1 MSTHIETSPNEVTV
15 RKAGKVGAR
24 LNRISVPA
32 NLLFSTVFFVIAAA
46 AVIPV
51 IFVAII
57 SLSSNESIQVFGY
70 RFWPK
75 EWTFS
80 AYQYLWVLRE
90 VVGRAFLVSIGVTV
104 VGTVIGLY
112 LNATMGYVLSRR
124 SYRFRRH
131 MTWLIFIPMLFNGGL
146 VATYLINTRFLQLGN
161 TYWALILPI
170 AATSFYVII
179 LRTFFQQT
187 VPDSIV
193 ESAKMD
199 GASQHLIFF
208 RIILPIS
215 LPALATIGLFLSF
228 AYWNDWFSALLYIQS
243 THQHMYPLQYVLVS
257 IDRSLQFLTR
267 NAQFMSGTD
276 TSRLPAESA
285 RMAIVMV
292 VVIPIALSYPF
303 FQKYFVSGLTIGA
316 VKG

>member
-1 MSTHIETSPNEVTV
+1 MATGVLDRPDEVTL
-15 RKAGKVGAR
+15 RTTPKVGAR
-24 LNRISVPA
+24 LNRISHPM
-32 NLLFSTVFFVIAAA
+32 NILFSIIFFLIAAIC
-46 AVIPV
+46 VIPV
-51 IFVAII
+51 IFVTII

-70 RFWPK
+70 RFFPAG
-75 EWTFS
+75 WTVS
-80 AYQYLWVLRE
+80 AYEYLWVLKDL
-90 VVGRAFLVSIGVTV
+90 VGRAFLVSTGVTV

-124 SYRFRRH
+124 SYRYRTF
-131 MTWLIFIPMLFNGGL
+131 MTWLIFIPMLFHGGL
-146 VATYLINTRFLQLGN
+146 VAIYLVNTRFLMLGN

-170 AATSFYVII
+170 AVSSFYVII

-187 VPDSIV
+187 IPDSVI
-193 ESAKMD
+193 ESAKID

-208 RIILPIS
+208 RIVLPIS

-267 NAQFMSGTD
+267 NAQFMGGED

-285 RMAIVMV
+285 RMAIVIV
-292 VVIPIALSYPF
+292 AVIPIALSYPF
-303 FQKYFVSGLTIGA
+303 FQRYFVAGLTVGA

>member
-1 MSTHIETSPNEVTV
+1 MASGALDRPEEVTL
-15 RKAGKVGAR
+15 RKAPKVGAR
-24 LNRISVPA
+24 LNRISHPM
-32 NLLFSTVFFVIAAA
+32 NILFSIVFFVIAAIC
-46 AVIPV
+46 VVPV
-51 IFVAII
+51 IFVTII
-57 SLSSNESIQVFGY
+57 SLSSNESIQIFGY
-70 RFWPK
+70 RFFPA

-80 AYQYLWVLRE
+80 AYQYLWVLKDL
-90 VVGRAFLVSIGVTV
+90 VGRAFLVSIGVTV
-104 VGTVIGLY
+104 VGTFIGLY

-124 SYRFRRH
+124 SYRYRTF
-131 MTWLIFIPMLFNGGL
+131 MTWLIFIPMLFHGGL
-146 VATYLINTRFLQLGN
+146 VAIYLVNTRFLMLGN

-170 AATSFYVII
+170 AVSSFYVII

-187 VPDSIV
+187 IPDSVI

-208 RIILPIS
+208 RIVLPIS

-267 NAQFMSGTD
+267 NAQFMGGED

-285 RMAIVMV
+285 RMAIVIV
-292 VVIPIALSYPF
+292 AVIPIALSYPF
-303 FQKYFVSGLTIGA
+303 FQRYFVAGLTVGA